1 MEDPRAHARF
11 PPPRT
16 GTAQQWGRSPRS
28 LTSDD
33 SLLRLTRT
41 LWSAR
46 PGAAVDEPRPLLRW
60 EKAALIQR
68 HHDPSLLV
76 SHLSAAQLWGLP
88 IAVASPPWTHVLLDE
103 PPPRQRLDPALP
115 ELTSTDHRRNDAT
128 GHFFVRQGIGMPPAL
143 GPWECRTTHA
153 LETVLKCLPWLP
165 GWRAVA
171 AVDQLRSAGLDLT
184 GPLRTVTAQDLRHA
198 AEMVPPGF
206 PGSRRL
212 AAAIDHSSVNTWS
225 PMETLLRLAV
235 VGRGAPEPR
244 MNLPVRMRGGETF
257 RLDLAWPEA
266 RAALEYNGRVHYE
279 NRQIYGDE
287 QHRLHLLEDAGW
299 KVRVL
304 VVDDLRDHHRFE
316 AALRW
321 LRRALS

>member
-1 MEDPRAHARF
+1 MQDPRAHARF

-16 GTAQQWGRSPRS
+16 GTTQQWFRSPRS
-28 LTSDD
+28 LSSDD

-41 LWSAR
+41 LWCIR
-46 PGAAVDEPRPLLRW
+46 PDDANGVPVPLLRW

-88 IAVASPPWTHVLLDE
+88 IAVPSAPWTHALLDE
-103 PPPRQRLDPALP
+103 PPPRQRREPALP

-128 GHFFVRQGIGMPPAL
+128 GHFFIRQGIGMPPVL
-143 GPWECRTTHA
+143 GPWGCRATHA

-171 AVDQLRSAGLDLT
+171 AIDQLRSSGLDLA
-184 GPLRTVTAQDLRHA
+184 GPPQTAALQELRRDF
-198 AEMVPPGF
+198 EMIPPGF
-206 PGSRRL
+206 AGSRL
-212 AAAIDHSSVNTWS
+212 LSAAFDRSAANTWS

-235 VGRGAPEPR
+235 VSRGAPEPQ
-244 MNLPVRMRGGETF
+244 MNLPVRMRSGETF
-257 RLDLAWPEA
+257 HLDIAWPEA
-266 RAALEYNGRVHYE
+266 RAGLEYNGRVHYE
-279 NRQIYGDE
+279 NRKVYGDE

-299 KVRVL
+299 KVRI
-304 VVDDLRDHHRFE
+304 VVAEDLRDHHRFE
-316 AALRW
+316 ATLRW